1 MICLQGLKK
10 VFIIIKVKSKKILYL
25 ALLLSVVLHI
35 VFGITVESYLRFLL
49 KKAPLTDGKEQY
61 FEILPYAPKDSG
73 VIEKA
78 PKNARFYGPKNLSP
92 SVETAPKAERFSTP
106 RVIEQLLS
114 PSKDITENRPITQP
128 PSPPVLKPE
137 AKKDAPTNEQAV
149 ITQKLQ
155 SEKRL
160 PSLEKLIPKTPELIA
175 KMPKEESINLNR
187 GTVKDGKELVIA
199 TKEYKYWSYLDKMK
213 RKIELLWQYPEEARI
228 NGISG
233 SLKINFAVDK
243 SGKLKD
249 VVLVESSGYKFF
261 DNAAMKAL
269 RDASPFAPFPD
280 TWDIERLNIE
290 GTFIYEIK
298 VIR

>member
-1 MICLQGLKK
+1 MCLQGLEK
-10 VFIIIKVKSKKILYL
+10 VFIIIKMKSRKILYL
-25 ALLLSVVLHI
+25 AVLLSVILHI
-35 VFGITVESYLRFLL
+35 IFGITVESYLRFLL
-49 KKAPLTDGKEQY
+49 KKAPLTGENEQY
-61 FEILPYAPKDSG
+61 FEILPYAPKESG
-73 VIEKA
+73 FIEKA
-78 PKNARFYGPKNLSP
+78 HKNARFYGPKNLSP
-92 SVETAPKAERFSTP
+92 SVETAPKADRFSAP
-106 RVIEQLLS
+106 GVIEQLLS
-114 PSKDITENRPITQP
+114 PSKNITEDKPITQP
-128 PSPPVLKPE
+128 PSPSTLKPE
-137 AKKDAPTNEQAV
+137 AKEESPLNEKAV
-149 ITQKLQ
+149 VTQKQL

-187 GTVKDGKELVIA
+187 GTVKEGKELVIA

-269 RDASPFAPFPD
+269 RDAAPFAPFPD